1 MALPQTVRVK
11 LSSEV
16 AEAISITPVVLQ
28 ELPVREL
35 VEHLLGIAGKDE
47 SRIREILLRGALVS
61 GASRFRWAGWDADVA
76 SLRELLAT
84 FPDADPAR
92 PFAAAACIR
101 AILRGGRH
109 AIEIPREAAA
119 RRSWFQRKT
128 FWDLLMEVV
137 GASGRLLLPRPR
149 RPLPPPVHPRRNRKR
164 PRRRRRPAL
173 QRAPR
178 ADPVGRARASGV
190 VRGALNAGWQAEGTN
205 ATYFL
210 ACQTPSMDCGAGLY
224 PARRFSTGAGRV
236 TNPPQIAKPPHNS
249 RRIPGFGKSMWH
261 WALSPANRF
270 LHSPVRE
277 RMRNY
282 L

>member
-47 SRIREILLRGALVS
+47 SRIREMLLRGTLVS
-61 GASRFRWAGWDADVA
+61 GATRFRWAGWEADRE

-84 FPDADPAR
+84 FPDAEPAR

-101 AILRGGRH
+101 ATLRGGRH

-119 RRSWFQRKT
+119 RKSLFQRKT

-137 GASGRLLLPRPR
+137 GASG
-149 RPLPPPVHPRRNRKR
+149 
-164 PRRRRRPAL
+164 PAYSGYSY
-173 QRAPR
+173 RDR
-178 ADPVGRARASGV
+178 ADR
-190 VRGALNAGWQAEGTN
+190 
-205 ATYFL
+205 Y
-210 ACQTPSMDCGAGLY
+210 
-224 PARRFSTGAGRV
+224 
-236 TNPPQIAKPPHNS
+236 
-249 RRIPGFGKSMWH
+249 
-261 WALSPANRF
+261 
-270 LHSPVRE
+270 VRE
-277 RMRNY
+277 FTPAEIERVRAAASQVRY
-282 L
+282 SALREQIWSVGFTRAELYVTR

>member
-47 SRIREILLRGALVS
+47 SRIREMLLRGTLVS

-92 PFAAAACIR
+92 PFAAAGCIR
-101 AILRGGRH
+101 ATLRGGRH
-109 AIEIPREAAA
+109 PIEIQREAAA
-119 RRSWFQRKT
+119 RKSWLQRKT

-137 GASGRLLLPRPR
+137 GASGPAYYGYSYRDRADRYLREFTAAEAERIRAAASAVRYSALRDQIRSVGFAAAELYVR
-149 RPLPPPVHPRRNRKR
+149 RP
-164 PRRRRRPAL
+164 
-173 QRAPR
+173 
-178 ADPVGRARASGV
+178 
-190 VRGALNAGWQAEGTN
+190 
-205 ATYFL
+205 
-210 ACQTPSMDCGAGLY
+210 
-224 PARRFSTGAGRV
+224 
-236 TNPPQIAKPPHNS
+236 
-249 RRIPGFGKSMWH
+249 
-261 WALSPANRF
+261 
-270 LHSPVRE
+270 
-277 RMRNY
+277 
-282 L
+282 

>member
-47 SRIREILLRGALVS
+47 SRIREILRRGTLVS
-61 GASRFRWAGWDADVA
+61 GASRFRWAGWEADLE

-92 PFAAAACIR
+92 PFAAAGCIR
-101 AILRGGRH
+101 ATLRGGRH

-119 RRSWFQRKT
+119 RKSLFQRKT

-137 GASGRLLLPRPR
+137 AASG
-149 RPLPPPVHPRRNRKR
+149 
-164 PRRRRRPAL
+164 PAYSGYSY
-173 QRAPR
+173 RDR
-178 ADPVGRARASGV
+178 ADRYLRPFTPAETERVRAAATAARYS
-190 VRGALNAGWQAEGTN
+190 ALRDQIRSAGFVQAE
-205 ATYFL
+205 
-210 ACQTPSMDCGAGLY
+210 LY
-224 PARRFSTGAGRV
+224 V
-236 TNPPQIAKPPHNS
+236 TRP
-249 RRIPGFGKSMWH
+249 
-261 WALSPANRF
+261 
-270 LHSPVRE
+270 
-277 RMRNY
+277 
-282 L
+282 

>member
-47 SRIREILLRGALVS
+47 SRIREILLRGTLII

-92 PFAAAACIR
+92 PFAAAGCIR
-101 AILRGGRH
+101 ATLRGGRH

-119 RRSWFQRKT
+119 RKSLFQRKT

-137 GASGRLLLPRPR
+137 AASG
-149 RPLPPPVHPRRNRKR
+149 
-164 PRRRRRPAL
+164 PAYSGYSY
-173 QRAPR
+173 RDR
-178 ADPVGRARASGV
+178 ADRYLHQFTSAETERVRAAATAVRYSALRDQIRSVGFV
-190 VRGALNAGWQAEGTN
+190 QAE
-205 ATYFL
+205 
-210 ACQTPSMDCGAGLY
+210 LY
-224 PARRFSTGAGRV
+224 V
-236 TNPPQIAKPPHNS
+236 T
-249 RRIPGFGKSMWH
+249 R
-261 WALSPANRF
+261 
-270 LHSPVRE
+270 
-277 RMRNY
+277 
-282 L
+282 

>member
-47 SRIREILLRGALVS
+47 LRIREILLRGALII

-92 PFAAAACIR
+92 PFAAAGCVR
-101 AILRGGRH
+101 ARLRGGRH

-119 RRSWFQRKT
+119 RKSLFQRTT
-128 FWDLLMEVV
+128 FWDVLMEVV
-137 GASGRLLLPRPR
+137 TASG
-149 RPLPPPVHPRRNRKR
+149 
-164 PRRRRRPAL
+164 PAYSGYSY
-173 QRAPR
+173 RDR
-178 ADPVGRARASGV
+178 ADRYLRGFTRPEAERLRAAASEVRYSALREQIRSVGFA
-190 VRGALNAGWQAEGTN
+190 QAE
-205 ATYFL
+205 
-210 ACQTPSMDCGAGLY
+210 LY
-224 PARRFSTGAGRV
+224 VAR
-236 TNPPQIAKPPHNS
+236 
-249 RRIPGFGKSMWH
+249 
-261 WALSPANRF
+261 
-270 LHSPVRE
+270 
-277 RMRNY
+277 
-282 L
+282 

>member
-47 SRIREILLRGALVS
+47 SRIREMLLRGTLVS
-61 GASRFRWAGWDADVA
+61 GATRFRWAGWDADVA

-92 PFAAAACIR
+92 PFAAAGCIR
-101 AILRGGRH
+101 ATLRGGRH

-119 RRSWFQRKT
+119 RKSLFQRKT

-137 GASGRLLLPRPR
+137 GASG
-149 RPLPPPVHPRRNRKR
+149 
-164 PRRRRRPAL
+164 PAYSGYSY
-173 QRAPR
+173 RDR
-178 ADPVGRARASGV
+178 ADRYLREFTPAEIECVRAAASQVRYSALRDQIRSVGFAT
-190 VRGALNAGWQAEGTN
+190 AE
-205 ATYFL
+205 
-210 ACQTPSMDCGAGLY
+210 LY
-224 PARRFSTGAGRV
+224 V
-236 TNPPQIAKPPHNS
+236 TRP
-249 RRIPGFGKSMWH
+249 
-261 WALSPANRF
+261 
-270 LHSPVRE
+270 
-277 RMRNY
+277 
-282 L
+282 

>member
-47 SRIREILLRGALVS
+47 SRIREMLLRGTLVS
-61 GASRFRWAGWDADVA
+61 GATRFRWAGWEADRE

-84 FPDADPAR
+84 FPDAEPAR

-101 AILRGGRH
+101 ATLRGGRH

-119 RRSWFQRKT
+119 RKSLFQRKT

-137 GASGRLLLPRPR
+137 GASG
-149 RPLPPPVHPRRNRKR
+149 
-164 PRRRRRPAL
+164 PAYSGYSY
-173 QRAPR
+173 RDR
-178 ADPVGRARASGV
+178 ADRYVREFTPAEIERVRAAASEVRYSALREQIWSVGFA
-190 VRGALNAGWQAEGTN
+190 QAE
-205 ATYFL
+205 
-210 ACQTPSMDCGAGLY
+210 LY
-224 PARRFSTGAGRV
+224 V
-236 TNPPQIAKPPHNS
+236 TRP
-249 RRIPGFGKSMWH
+249 
-261 WALSPANRF
+261 
-270 LHSPVRE
+270 
-277 RMRNY
+277 
-282 L
+282 